1 MLHVHIYVRK
11 NKLTL
16 TMVTWRLRYVSMSF
30 EMLFCILSIGNAVSE
45 LYEFFKK
52 PSYIIFLKII

>member
-30 EMLFCILSIGNAVSE
+30 EMLFCILSIGNVMHLANFMIFWKSN
-45 LYEFFKK
+45 
-52 PSYIIFLKII
+52 IIF